1 MWAHGVYLMQS
12 LIGGIPVILKVENQ
26 VYITMNRVQTSGEE
40 YTFVEP
46 THNGHSISKHSM
58 NLPLYETFII
68 LLHSLIQF
76 HMKHF
81 LALVTEGW
89 FSVTPEKIAEHIA
102 ERCRC
107 DVIVDAFCG
116 VGGNAIQFAFT
127 CERGILYGYVM

>member
-1 MWAHGVYLMQS
+1 
-12 LIGGIPVILKVENQ
+12 
-26 VYITMNRVQTSGEE
+26 
-40 YTFVEP
+40 
-46 THNGHSISKHSM
+46 
-58 NLPLYETFII
+58 
-68 LLHSLIQF
+68 
-76 HMKHF
+76 MKHF

-127 CERGILYGYVM
+127 CERGI

>member
-1 MWAHGVYLMQS
+1 
-12 LIGGIPVILKVENQ
+12 
-26 VYITMNRVQTSGEE
+26 
-40 YTFVEP
+40 
-46 THNGHSISKHSM
+46 
-58 NLPLYETFII
+58 
-68 LLHSLIQF
+68 
-76 HMKHF
+76 MKHF

-127 CERGILYGYVM
+127 CERGILYGDVM